1 MQKTIN
7 ISIIRRTI
15 NIRNVKKVKDLLT
28 RLNLTNSK
36 VKSLLWIN
44 KGKNYQS
51 VLLKLETFLL
61 KKNKI
66 KEKPIL
72 WNKFSI
78 SIIHFNKKT
87 R

>member
-36 VKSLLWIN
+36 VKSLL
-44 KGKNYQS
+44 
-51 VLLKLETFLL
+51 
-61 KKNKI
+61 
-66 KEKPIL
+66 
-72 WNKFSI
+72 
-78 SIIHFNKKT
+78 
-87 R
+87 